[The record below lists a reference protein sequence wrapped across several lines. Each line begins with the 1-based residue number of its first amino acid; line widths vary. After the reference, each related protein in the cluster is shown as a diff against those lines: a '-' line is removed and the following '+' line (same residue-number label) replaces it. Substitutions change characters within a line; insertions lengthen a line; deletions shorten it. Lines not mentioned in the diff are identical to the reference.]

1 MPSGC
6 NIVVAPQPTAS
17 PNLAPAH
24 FRPPAGA
31 PEHFR
36 ANFDMLAAT
45 SGPRPCGSSHMTYLK
60 KSIRPN
66 FEPLF
71 GIQRTRRD
79 ACLSRLPYDLS
90 TPCVPHAAD
99 HCPLPAYDSAGVRNG
114 GAGGRAR
121 TEHAERAQRPTDARD
136 TAIGGRR
143 RRTLMSTA
151 TPTRPQPPPPP
162 HRRPSLPHRRHSP
175 PSPRPTAA
183 PISLPGGRPPAAF
196 PLHDGPAPP
205 PPHQPYNKNNAD
217 IRVLCAVVRVFS
229 RITAGCGYGGRGAR
243 K

>member
-151 TPTRPQPPPPP
+151 TPTRPQPPPP
-162 HRRPSLPHRRHSP
+162 RTGGP
-175 PSPRPTAA
+175 PSRIDGTPPRHPARRQLPSHCRAGAHPLPSRSTTGPRPRHRTS
-183 PISLPGGRPPAAF
+183 PTT
-196 PLHDGPAPP
+196 
-205 PPHQPYNKNNAD
+205 
-217 IRVLCAVVRVFS
+217 
-229 RITAGCGYGGRGAR
+229 RITRISGFCVQ
-243 K
+243 